1 MQTIPGKLDCTRSGP
16 RLCAAAAQIFLFV
29 TFLCIILPAAFAQ
42 PSAPPPTHP
51 PSYPEV
57 AWRTPTSYCNPYFGF
72 RFQLSPQLKSEPIYL
87 PVLPARSNA
96 AQSPDVTP
104 QAIPSQAP
112 PSQSSHMLLATR
124 VQRVDRDAQIF
135 ISALEDSS
143 EDSAHQAA
151 RERVHVAHE
160 RGLVTSGP
168 NTLSVHDHSLFR
180 LRISG
185 DPQAPGDESSYLLV
199 LRGHIIHVAI
209 FSHDPDLASSIDSAI
224 EHIEF
229 FEPHSSACTEA
240 PPDPPAAVA
249 SNESTPPAPPASG
262 PKPSAP
268 SAYLYYGPSLPTE
281 LVESTIKASPG
292 SKIPDGKFAHGNFTS
307 PELGVHVSLPPNW
320 QPLPNEEAYH
330 VTELMRD
337 PISDPSLADR
347 RRALFHAC
355 SRVIFTAHAPRTE
368 LTTLIHPTLAI
379 AAMPAGCIPDLTMPP
394 ATANREKLRDF
405 ATLLLRSLGVLQMTR
420 ASIRR
425 TPSSRLIFTLDGSL
439 PYQVPGELLARRLSL
454 RVSATTSGPW
464 LLFIY
469 SVTAT
474 PSAQRDLESRIGI
487 TTPESAAAK

>member
-16 RLCAAAAQIFLFV
+16 RPCAAATQIFLFV
-29 TFLCIILPAAFAQ
+29 TILCIFSSAVLAQ
-42 PSAPPPTHP
+42 PSAPPAPNP
-51 PSYPEV
+51 SSYPEV

-72 RFQLSPQLKSEPIYL
+72 RIQLPAQLKSEPIYL
-87 PVLPARSNA
+87 PVHSPAHSNA
-96 AQSPDVTP
+96 APSSDVTS
-104 QAIPSQAP
+104 QAIPSQALQ
-112 PSQSSHMLLATR
+112 SQPSHMLLATR
-124 VQRVDRDAQIF
+124 VQRVDRDARIF
-135 ISALEDSS
+135 ISAVEDSS
-143 EDSAHQAA
+143 DDSAHQAA

-168 NTLSVHDHSLFR
+168 NTLSIHDHPLFR

-185 DPQAPGDESSYLLV
+185 DPEAPGDESSYLLS
-199 LRGHIIHVAI
+199 LRGHVIHVAI

-224 EHIEF
+224 ERMEF
-229 FEPHSSACTEA
+229 FEPHSSACTGA
-240 PPDPPAAVA
+240 DA
-249 SNESTPPAPPASG
+249 PPAPPDAAT
-262 PKPSAP
+262 PKPSTPTAR
-268 SAYLYYGPSLPTE
+268 LYFGPALPTE

-292 SKIPDGKFAHGNFTS
+292 SSIPDGKFARGNFAS
-307 PELGVHVSLPPNW
+307 PELGLRVALPPGW

-368 LTTLIHPTLAI
+368 LTTLVHPTLAI
-379 AAMPAGCIPDLTMPP
+379 AAMPAGCVPDLVMPA
-394 ATANREKLRDF
+394 ATADREELKDF

-474 PSAQRDLESRIGI
+474 PSAQRELESRIGI
-487 TTPESAAAK
+487 TSPENGATK